1 MWLALLLGSVFLA
14 WLLQS
19 MVFQKNWR
27 KGLDV
32 SVEFS
37 TPGIFEGESSTL
49 KEVVTNSK
57 RLPVVAVSVRLAFS
71 RNLEFV
77 RAAKENAGV
86 SDQTYKRDIFS
97 LLPMQKITRRLPF
110 VGKRRGY
117 YAIENADVSAY
128 DYFFHKGYYAAFPQ
142 TAHLYVYPKPVDTSR
157 LQLIS
162 RAISGMIVS
171 QSKLIPD
178 PFEFAGIREYRREDP
193 MNRINWKASART
205 GELMVNQPDATTE
218 HHVTILL
225 DLDDPYILKNEA
237 LLEESIRITAGLA
250 AQLIRA
256 KMPVRVLSNCAQAI
270 PVPDAIC
277 GAKQSSQ
284 TVHRA
289 SMENAPAQSATQV
302 SAPETS
308 PVGAAQT
315 PLHVEIS
322 ATSGNLT
329 PLLQDLA
336 GLDTSQIC
344 TSMDAL
350 IASELTAKRAQQI
363 YVVISKNNTQELAAS
378 LEPLQAS
385 GCLPM
390 MVCPVKRYDTDSR
403 YESAHVPLLYWE
415 VEP

>member
-1 MWLALLLGSVFLA
+1 
-14 WLLQS
+14 
-19 MVFQKNWR
+19 
-27 KGLDV
+27 
-32 SVEFS
+32 
-37 TPGIFEGESSTL
+37 
-49 KEVVTNSK
+49 
-57 RLPVVAVSVRLAFS
+57 
-71 RNLEFV
+71 
-77 RAAKENAGV
+77 
-86 SDQTYKRDIFS
+86 
-97 LLPMQKITRRLPF
+97 
-110 VGKRRGY
+110 
-117 YAIENADVSAY
+117 
-128 DYFFHKGYYAAFPQ
+128 
-142 TAHLYVYPKPVDTSR
+142 
-157 LQLIS
+157 
-162 RAISGMIVS
+162 MIVS
-171 QSKLIPD
+171 QSKLLLD

-256 KMPVRVLSNCAQAI
+256 KMPVRVRSNCAQAI

-277 GAKQSSQ
+277 DAKQRSQ
-284 TVHRA
+284 TGHRA
-289 SMENAPAQSATQV
+289 SVENAPAQSPTQM

-308 PVGAAQT
+308 AVCAARTPLNDESSTPSSLT

-329 PLLQDLA
+329 PLLQELA

-350 IASELTAKRAQQI
+350 IASESAAKRAQEI
-363 YVVISKNNTQELAAS
+363 YIVVSKNNTQELAAS
-378 LEPLQAS
+378 LEPLQAP

-390 MVCPVKRYDTDSR
+390 IVCPVKSYDADKQDGTT
-403 YESAHVPLLYWE
+403 AVPVLYWE
-415 VEP
+415 AEP